1 MRLRLAF
8 LVFVS
13 VIALA
18 CRETTGPVHSLETAT
33 VRFIDIE
40 GGCWTITQD
49 QRSYK
54 PLSLPAEFQ
63 HDGLQ
68 VRVTFVRRD
77 DLVGF
82 CMVGPIVQL
91 LSIQSR

>member
-13 VIALA
+13 VVALA
-18 CRETTGPVHSLETAT
+18 CRETTGPTHSLETAT
-33 VRFIDIE
+33 VRFVDVE
-40 GGCWTITQD
+40 GGCWFITQG
-49 QRSYK
+49 QRSYN
-54 PLSLPAEFQ
+54 PLNLTAEFA

-77 DLVGF
+77 GLVDICG
-82 CMVGPIVQL
+82 GPIIQL
-91 LSIQSR
+91 LSIQTR

>member
-13 VIALA
+13 VVALA
-18 CRETTGPVHSLETAT
+18 CRETTSPTQFLETAT
-33 VRFIDIE
+33 VRFVDVE
-40 GGCWTITQD
+40 GGCWYITQG

-54 PLSLPAEFQ
+54 PLNLPAEFA
-63 HDGLQ
+63 DDALQ

-77 DLVGF
+77 DRVSICG
-82 CMVGPIVQL
+82 GPIIQL
-91 LSIQSR
+91 LSIQTR